1 MLTNML
7 EKYHIFH
14 INYVNHAINKKQ
26 IKFYMRY
33 IITRDEYIYIYIQ
46 VVGSGF
52 GGLKKLNPPPNLT

>member
-33 IITRDEYIYIYIQ
+33 IITRDEYIYIGGW
-46 VVGSGF
+46 VGF
-52 GGLKKLNPPPNLT
+52 WWVKKTQSTT

>member
-33 IITRDEYIYIYIQ
+33 IITRDEYIYIYRWLGR
-46 VVGSGF
+46 VLVG
-52 GGLKKLNPPPNLT
+52 